1 MVEIPV
7 YDLGGKSEGTIS
19 VAPEV
24 FGQKENKHVV
34 HSTLTW
40 YLATKRRGGASTKT
54 RGEVRGGGTKPWRQK
69 GTGRARAG
77 SIRSP
82 LWRGGGVI
90 FGPKPRDY
98 SYNLPKKV
106 RKLALKVVLSDKV
119 KAGKVKVVPEV
130 KLSEP
135 KTKEIA
141 KILKNLK
148 VEGKG
153 LIVTQGIDDKV
164 IKAGRNLRGIKLVHE
179 KDINIHDLLAAEWLL
194 LTKGAVKSLEERLS
208 A

>member
-1 MVEIPV
+1 MVKLPV
-7 YDLGGKSEGTIS
+7 YDLAGKSEGTLNA
-19 VAPEV
+19 APEV
-24 FGQKENKHVV
+24 FGQKENEHIV
-34 HSTLTW
+34 HSTLRW
-40 YLATKRRGGASTKT
+40 YLAAKRRGGASTKT
-54 RGEVRGGGTKPWRQK
+54 RSEVRGGGTKPWRQK

-98 SYNLPKKV
+98 SYNLPKKM
-106 RKLALKVVLSDKV
+106 RQLALKVVLSDKA
-119 KAGKVKVVPEV
+119 KAGKIKVVPKIE
-130 KLSEP
+130 LSEP
-135 KTKEIA
+135 KTKEMI
-141 KILKNLK
+141 KVLKNLK
-148 VEGKG
+148 IEGKG
-153 LIVTQGIDDKV
+153 LIVLDKIEERV
-164 IKAGRNLRGIKLVHE
+164 IRAGRNIKDVKLVQH